1 MGNVF
6 LVNRNTIFSL
16 ATIIVSVC
24 VFIGSLLL
32 APYYFE
38 GDQHHYNVVYD
49 AIKTLSLVD
58 AYVKYSSYIVS
69 REFGHFFVIWVTS
82 GLGLEKI
89 LVMALA
95 NSILAC
101 FIMKVSNKW
110 GVSLLVSSSICITNF
125 YMLALYFSAERLKF
139 AFLFF
144 LISIYYINNRK
155 ILFAFSFLSV
165 VTHLQLIILYSCL
178 LFPKFFGEYYK
189 RVKRIVL
196 TLKMRIKSELLVG
209 ILLLSMTIFFWVF
222 LGDYLI
228 QKLAYHSTSART
240 HGDILN
246 MLRVSIFFGMTI
258 LYANKLTV
266 ITLNYFPLIIAI
278 YFVSGSRLN
287 IFAYAL
293 FMYYALRYKRGLNIG
308 VLVTSIY
315 FFYKSFGF
323 VTRFID
329 TGNGY

>member
-6 LVNRNTIFSL
+6 LVNRNTICSL

-24 VFIGSLLL
+24 VFIGSLFL
-32 APYYFE
+32 APYYFA
-38 GDQHHYNVVYD
+38 GDQRHYNAGYD
-49 AIKTLSLVD
+49 AIKNLSLFEAND
-58 AYVKYSSYIVS
+58 IYTSKIVS
-69 REFGHFFVIWVTS
+69 TEYGHFFVIWVTS
-82 GLGLEKI
+82 VLGLEKN

-95 NSILAC
+95 NSILAY
-101 FIMKVSNKW
+101 FIMKVCNKW

-125 YMLALYFSAERLKF
+125 YMLVLYFSAERLKF

-155 ILFAFSFLSV
+155 ILFTFSFLSV
-165 VTHLQLIILYSCL
+165 ITHLQLIILYSGL

-189 RVKRIVL
+189 RLKRIVF

-209 ILLLSMTIFFWVF
+209 VLLLSMTIFIWVSM
-222 LGDYLI
+222 GDYLI
-228 QKLAYHSTSART
+228 TKLAYHSTSPRT
-240 HGDILN
+240 HGAILN
-246 MLRVSIFFGMTI
+246 MLRVTIFFGMAI
-258 LYANKLTV
+258 LYAKKFTV

-287 IFAYAL
+287 MLAYAL

-308 VLVTSIY
+308 VLVTSVY
-315 FFYKSFGF
+315 FFFKSIGF
-323 VTRFID
+323 VTRIVD